1 MIIRIV
7 LIRRQVAK
15 SCVILHSQTNGID
28 LDTSSFQLISLRK
41 TIPAEITTTITRPAG
56 FAIGNKNDILVILAS
71 AKIALCFCQ
80 TSSVVRTAVGF
91 HRINPVEY
99 VLNIILRIQCCQAN
113 AGIQPQLTVTGF
125 AVVAYKGNN
134 AHSVLGIVF
143 LQAIYHS
150 IGCLLRRSHF
160 GDGIFAIFGSARNL
174 NSACFPQVTA
184 KAKCVKLS
192 AVGAAINFHISTQT
206 KIISCL
212 NFCVRPTLQVRSI
225 LHTAGVVH
233 DQDNIHRLGDTLSGD
248 IFAFDR
254 QCDGCLTSGFIICG
268 RFGRFD
274 LTGVQFCRKRSCR
287 QKGEYHHHCHQQ

>member
-134 AHSVLGIVF
+134 AHSVLGIVC

-160 GDGIFAIFGSARNL
+160 SDGIFAICGSAPNR
-174 NSACFPQVTA
+174 NSACFPQVITA

-206 KIISCL
+206 KIISCHI
-212 NFCVRPTLQVRSI
+212 FCFPPTI
-225 LHTAGVVH
+225 
-233 DQDNIHRLGDTLSGD
+233 
-248 IFAFDR
+248 
-254 QCDGCLTSGFIICG
+254 
-268 RFGRFD
+268 
-274 LTGVQFCRKRSCR
+274 
-287 QKGEYHHHCHQQ
+287 